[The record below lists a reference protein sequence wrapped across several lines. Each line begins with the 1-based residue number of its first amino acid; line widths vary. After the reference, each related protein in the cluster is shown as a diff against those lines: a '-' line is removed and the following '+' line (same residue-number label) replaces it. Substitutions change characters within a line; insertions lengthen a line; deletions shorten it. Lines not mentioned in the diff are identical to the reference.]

1 VVHAELLQ
9 IRHKAHFFGAATA
22 HDQID
27 RRVSAMA
34 STLLLT
40 GASGFVGRALARFLI
55 QQKNL
60 SVRCAGRR
68 TLNIDGADNVIVPTL
83 DSATDW
89 SIHLS
94 GIKTVIH
101 CAARVHVMHETA
113 TDPFAQFRQI
123 NVDGT
128 MRLAEQAAQAGV
140 QQFIF
145 LSSVKVNGE
154 QTELG
159 RPFKE
164 TDTPCPLDAYGI
176 SKYEAEQALL
186 ALSDRC
192 NMAVTIIR
200 PPLIYGAGV
209 GANFKSLMQVLKKGV
224 PLPLASIRNLRSFV
238 YLGNLLDF
246 IAHCIDHP
254 SAMNQTFL
262 ISDGFDM
269 STPALLHR
277 GAQAFNRPA
286 RLFPFS
292 PAFLTLL
299 AQLIGRKSMADR
311 LCQCLQVD
319 ISKARKQLDWQAPFS
334 VTQGI
339 QETANALLSE
349 AQHQSQR
356 KN

>member
-1 VVHAELLQ
+1 M
-9 IRHKAHFFGAATA
+9 G
-22 HDQID
+22 
-27 RRVSAMA
+27 

-40 GASGFVGRALARFLI
+40 GASGFVGRALATFLI
-55 QQKNL
+55 QQKKIA
-60 SVRCAGRR
+60 VRCASRQAIR
-68 TLNIDGADNVIVPTL
+68 IDGADNVIVPSL
-83 DSATDW
+83 GSATDW
-89 SIHLS
+89 SPHLN

-101 CAARVHVMHETA
+101 CAARVHVMHEIT
-113 TDPFAQFRQI
+113 TDPLAQYRQV

-186 ALSDRC
+186 ALCARC
-192 NMAVTIIR
+192 DMAVTIIR

-224 PLPLASIRNLRSFV
+224 PLPLASVRNLRSFV
-238 YLGNLLDF
+238 YLGNLIDF
-246 IAHCIDHP
+246 VARCIDHP
-254 SAMNQTFL
+254 NAMNQTFL

-277 GAQAFNRPA
+277 GAQAFGKPA
-286 RLFPFS
+286 RLFPF
-292 PAFLTLL
+292 PPILLTLI
-299 AQLIGRKSMADR
+299 AQLVGRKSMADR
-311 LCQCLQVD
+311 LSQCLQVD
-319 ISKARKQLDWQAPFS
+319 ISKAHKQLDWQAPFS
-334 VTQGI
+334 VMQGI
-339 QETANALLSE
+339 QETANALLNE
-349 AQHQSQR
+349 AHGQGQR